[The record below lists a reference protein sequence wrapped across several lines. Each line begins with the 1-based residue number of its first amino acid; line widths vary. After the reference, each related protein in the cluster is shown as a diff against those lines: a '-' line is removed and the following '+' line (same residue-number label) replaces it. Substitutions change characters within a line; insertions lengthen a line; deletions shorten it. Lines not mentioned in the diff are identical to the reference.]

1 MSERPIIT
9 FTSDFG
15 SREYYAGAVK
25 GVILGIAPNVRI
37 IDISHDVA
45 SHDLLEAAFTVVS
58 AYGSF
63 PPRTVHLVVADPGVG
78 SERRA
83 IIASTEE
90 HLFVA
95 PDNGVLSMVYARE
108 QISRVVSIEAEHYF
122 RRPVAP
128 TFHARDIFGP
138 VAAWLARGIGMDQ
151 FGPEVENYVRLA
163 LPPLRRLDDRRIEG
177 IVLHID
183 KFGNVIT
190 SISPDEVLRILGRE
204 PQTIHFLVG
213 EERVKAHY
221 RYYAQ
226 ASSEEIFSLQGS
238 SGYYEIAALKKPA
251 ARLLNARRGTRVEII
266 LEPSI

>member
-1 MSERPIIT
+1 MSDRPIIT

-25 GVILGIAPNVRI
+25 GVILGICPDVRI
-37 IDISHDVA
+37 VDICHDVG
-45 SHDLLEAAFTVVS
+45 SHDLLEAAFTVVG
-58 AYGSF
+58 AYACF
-63 PPRTVHLVVADPGVG
+63 PSHTIHLVVADPGVG

-90 HLFVA
+90 HMFVA
-95 PDNGVLSMVYARE
+95 PDNGVLSMVYARDPV
-108 QISRVVSIEAEHYF
+108 SRVVSIEAEHYF
-122 RRPVAP
+122 RRPVSP

-138 VAAWLARGIGMDQ
+138 VAAWLARGIDMRQ
-151 FGPEVENYVRLA
+151 FGPEVQDFVRLA

-177 IVLHID
+177 MVLHID

-190 SISPDEVLRILGRE
+190 SISPEEVLRILGRQ
-204 PQTIHFLVG
+204 PQSIHFLVG
-213 EERVKAHY
+213 EERVKSHY

-226 ASSEEIFSLQGS
+226 ASADEVFSLQGS

-251 ARLLNARRGTRVEII
+251 AKLLNARRGMRVEVI
-266 LEPSI
+266 LEPSL

>member
-1 MSERPIIT
+1 MSQRSLIT

-25 GVILGIAPNVRI
+25 GVILGIAPHVRI
-37 IDISHDVA
+37 VDISHDVGA
-45 SHDLLEAAFTVVS
+45 HDLLEAAFTIVS
-58 AYGSF
+58 AYACF

-108 QISRVVSIEAEHYF
+108 QISRVIAIDAEHYY
-122 RRPVAP
+122 RRPVSP

-138 VAAWLARGIGMDQ
+138 VAAWLARGVDIGQ
-151 FGPEVENYVRLA
+151 FGQEVQDYVRLA

-183 KFGNVIT
+183 RFGNVIT
-190 SISPDEVLRILGRE
+190 SISPQEVLRILGRE

-226 ASSEEIFSLQGS
+226 ASAEEVFSLQGS

-251 ARLLNARRGTRVEII
+251 ARLLNARRGMRVEII
-266 LEPSI
+266 LEPSL